1 LLPNTLKPN
10 KVLTFGGDVLM
21 VFFSIF
27 VVTPNPNILRQYLLV
42 VLMLLCFRNSNAQS
56 KYTIAGIVAD
66 KASGETLI
74 GASVK
79 LTGVVTTGITTN
91 SYGFYSI
98 NIPSGKYKISVS
110 FIGYETLTQEVDIT
124 KSEKINF
131 NLAGQNELTE
141 VVISSTKGN
150 DNVSNPQM
158 GLQKINVR
166 EISNVPVLLGER
178 DVLKT
183 LQLLPGI
190 KSAGEGNSG
199 FYVRGGS
206 TDQNLILLDEA
217 PVYNASHLLGFFSTF
232 NSDAIKDLS
241 VYKGGMPAQ
250 YGGRLSSV
258 LDIRMNEGNRK
269 GYEVE
274 GGIGLISSRLKVE
287 GPIVKDKGSFMISTR
302 RTYLDAFL
310 SLSPDSAINGNTL
323 FFYDV
328 NAKAN
333 YQLDDRNT
341 FFLSGYFGRDKL
353 GISDSFG
360 FNWGNATMTMRWNH
374 LYGDRLFSNTS
385 LIYSNYNYVIQNNN
399 DVNNFEVNSS
409 IRDYNIKQDYE
420 YSVSNTNNLKFG
432 INAIHHT
439 IAPGKLTSTGN
450 SSINQTTV
458 ENRKGLELAG
468 YISDEWALTEKFNVV
483 SGLRLSSFSLLGP
496 GTFKTYDLDGI
507 ATDTLKYDKGKVIK
521 TYLYLEPRLSLSY
534 QISSSA
540 SLKAAYTR
548 NVQNIHLMSNS
559 TTTSPTDLYILN
571 SNNVKPELADQV
583 AAGYFRNF
591 FDDSYEFSVEL
602 YYKWLQNQIEYRT
615 GTDLRGNNNVEADL
629 LYGKG
634 RAYGIEFFL
643 KKRFGKFNGWIG
655 YTLSKTERQFDQ
667 LNNGSWFYAKQDRTH
682 DLSLVG
688 IYKATTRWSF
698 SSVFVYNTGNAVTY
712 PSGKYQINGRT
723 AFYYTEK
730 NGYRTPAY
738 HRLDLS
744 ATLDVKPGKKLQ
756 SSWSFGLYNVY
767 NRQNAFAIDFKDDP
781 DDSSKTQVIRTTL
794 FGIIPS
800 VTWNFKF

>member
-1 LLPNTLKPN
+1 LRRTILIALL
-10 KVLTFGGDVLM
+10 
-21 VFFSIF
+21 
-27 VVTPNPNILRQYLLV
+27 
-42 VLMLLCFRNSNAQS
+42 LLCFTVSSGQT
-56 KYTIAGIVAD
+56 KFTISGTVSD
-66 KASGETLI
+66 KSTGETLI

-79 LTGVVTTGITTN
+79 LNGTLVTGITTN

-98 NIPSGKYKISVS
+98 NVPSGKYTISVS
-110 FIGYETLTQEVDIT
+110 FIGYGTLVDSINIT
-124 KSEKINF
+124 KSEKLNF
-131 NLAGQNELTE
+131 SLSGANDLSE
-141 VVISSTKGN
+141 VVISSTKSN

-158 GLQKINVR
+158 GLQKVNVR

-269 GYEVE
+269 SYDME

-287 GPIVKDKGSFMISTR
+287 GPIVKDKGSFMISAR

-333 YQLDDRNT
+333 YQLDNKNT

-360 FNWGNATMTMRWNH
+360 FNWGNATVTMRWNH
-374 LYGDRLFSNTS
+374 LFGDRLFSNTS
-385 LIYSNYNYVIQNNN
+385 LIYSNYNYVIQNKN
-399 DVNNFEVNSS
+399 DVNEFEVNSS
-409 IRDYNIKQDYE
+409 IKDFNIKQDYE
-420 YSVSNTNNLKFG
+420 YSIGNTNSLKFG
-432 INAIHHT
+432 VNAIHHT
-439 IAPGKLTSTGN
+439 IAPGKLTSSDR
-450 SSINQTTV
+450 SSINQTTI
-458 ENRKGLELAG
+458 ENRKGVELAA
-468 YISDEWALTEKFNVV
+468 YVSDEWAVTDKFNLVA
-483 SGLRLSSFSLLGP
+483 GLRLSSFSLLGP
-496 GTFKTYDLDGI
+496 GTFKTYDIDGI
-507 ATDTLKYDKGKVIK
+507 AIDTLRYGKGDVIK
-521 TYLYLEPRLSLSY
+521 TYIYVEPRISLSY
-534 QISSSA
+534 KLGTSSSIKA
-540 SLKAAYTR
+540 SYTR

-583 AAGYFRNF
+583 SGGYFKNF
-591 FDDSYEFSVEL
+591 FDDTYEFSVEL

-615 GTDLRGNNNVEADL
+615 GTDLRGNSNVEADL
-629 LYGKG
+629 LFGKG

-688 IYKATTRWSF
+688 IYKVSTRWSF

-738 HRLDLS
+738 HRLDFS
-744 ATLDVKPGKKLQ
+744 ATLEGKPGKRLQ

-781 DDSSKTQVIRTTL
+781 DDASRTQVVRTTL